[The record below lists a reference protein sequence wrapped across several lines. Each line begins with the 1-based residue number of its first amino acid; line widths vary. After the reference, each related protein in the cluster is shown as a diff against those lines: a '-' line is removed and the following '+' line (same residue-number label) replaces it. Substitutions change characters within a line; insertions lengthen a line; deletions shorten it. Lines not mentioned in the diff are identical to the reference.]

1 MKNSHLIQ
9 LLFKGVRLS
18 FFDLVITLYKNLE
31 VESDSKI
38 HHDLLY
44 KLFSIPASKH
54 NYDSMKHL
62 ISIFPNIVKILKE
75 EYLSDLSFLMYNKFE
90 DIQNLDSIPLL
101 LKDFGI
107 DLVPTCN
114 ETKKPE
120 RGMAFKLLSKPE

>member
-18 FFDLVITLYKNLE
+18 FFDLVITLYKHLE

-62 ISIFPNIVKILKE
+62 ISMFPNIVKILKE
-75 EYLSDLSFLMYNKFE
+75 EYLNELSSLMYNKFE

-101 LKDFGI
+101 LNEFCI
-107 DLVPTCN
+107 DLVPICV
-114 ETKKPE
+114 ETKEAE
-120 RGMAFKLLSKPE
+120 RGISFR